1 MVPFNNFKIGVKK
14 EGCNCEWHDHYDLFW
29 GVWQDFDVFVWYVFQ
44 PQLKEKQKPRIPTL
58 VEVKN
63 RQTCWKMW
71 IWVKR
76 PTNARHRRLPAL
88 WVGTISRLRS
98 SVRRRC
104 PSLTGSGTNW
114 RGRTSLW
121 GMPSTSP
128 LRWISWLNK
137 PPPMRI
143 YVSVILGG
151 VHSGEEGCVCYFGWC
166 PFWWRGVFVCYT
178 KLLPNLIW
186 KGVCVVA
193 HSDQ

>member
-1 MVPFNNFKIGVKK
+1 
-14 EGCNCEWHDHYDLFW
+14 
-29 GVWQDFDVFVWYVFQ
+29 
-44 PQLKEKQKPRIPTL
+44 
-58 VEVKN
+58 
-63 RQTCWKMW
+63 MW
-71 IWVKR
+71 TWVKR

-98 SVRRRC
+98 SIRRRC

-128 LRWISWLNK
+128 LRWISWSNK

-151 VHSGEEGCVCYFGWC
+151 AHSGEEGCL
-166 PFWWRGVFVCYT
+166 CYT
-178 KLLPNLIW
+178 KLLPNLIRGVLVCYFGCCLFW
-186 KGVCVVA
+186 SVGELVLHYWCKWIFGLKGWYQFLMRRDICVFGRKGYFYVISYENLNTR
-193 HSDQ
+193 HVLIVWRFLPSL

>member
-1 MVPFNNFKIGVKK
+1 MTIWQNAWFT
-14 EGCNCEWHDHYDLFW
+14 FW
-29 GVWQDFDVFVWYVFQ
+29 GITGLWCFWLVCFQ

-71 IWVKR
+71 TWVKR
-76 PTNARHRRLPAL
+76 PTNARHQRLLAL
-88 WVGTISRLRS
+88 WVETISRLRS
-98 SVRRRC
+98 SIRRPC

-128 LRWISWLNK
+128 LRWISWSNK

-151 VHSGEEGCVCYFGWC
+151 AHSGEEGCVCYIGWC
-166 PFWWRGVFVCYT
+166 PFWWRGVFV
-178 KLLPNLIW
+178 LHQ
-186 KGVCVVA
+186 VVA
-193 HSDQ
+193 QFDKGGVSVTLDVAYSDL